1 MAPTGSNEVQISQL
15 ATRIKAL
22 KANFQQAD
30 SMLESLLNEEA
41 AIMATSAYHRRTLS
55 SFQNMPDNVLREI
68 CLAFIGPEMPLLI
81 PSFLPLPYT
90 LMQISSGVRRIVLTT
105 PFIWASIKIQI
116 DEGFYFAPDKELYTA
131 LVWETRRRT
140 LCLQAPRLTR
150 VSLHGLQCISSR
162 VH

>member
-15 ATRIKAL
+15 AARIKAL

-41 AIMATSAYHRRTLS
+41 AILATSAHHRRTLS

-90 LMQISSGVRRIVLTT
+90 LMQISSGMRHIVLTT
-105 PFIWASIKIQI
+105 PSIWSSINIQLCP
-116 DEGFYFAPDKELYTA
+116 YYTPRKRMYTA
-131 LVWETRRRT
+131 LVCEARKWLERAGG
-140 LCLQAPRLTR
+140 LLTSQHTICR
-150 VSLHGLQCISSR
+150 ESKRPVRSGQR
-162 VH
+162 